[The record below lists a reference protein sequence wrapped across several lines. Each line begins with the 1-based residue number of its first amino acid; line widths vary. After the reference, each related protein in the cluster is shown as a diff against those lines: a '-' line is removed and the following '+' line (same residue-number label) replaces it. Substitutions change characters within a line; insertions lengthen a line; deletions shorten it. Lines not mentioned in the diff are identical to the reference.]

1 MSSIMDLMHAF
12 EHPATW
18 VVIAALSE
26 LIGMSPLKSNSL
38 IQLLFQAIYAIKP
51 GKR

>member
-1 MSSIMDLMHAF
+1 MQVMDFLHVI

-26 LIGMSPLKSNSL
+26 LIGMSPLKSNSVV
-38 IQLLFQAIYAIKP
+38 QLLLQALYAMKP